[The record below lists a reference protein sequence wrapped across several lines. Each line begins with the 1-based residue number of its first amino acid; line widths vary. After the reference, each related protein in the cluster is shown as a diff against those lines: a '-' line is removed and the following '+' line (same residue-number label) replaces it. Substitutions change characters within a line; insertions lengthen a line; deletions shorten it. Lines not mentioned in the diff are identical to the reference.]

1 MHESGN
7 RWAVIL
13 CDVDAGSIKSGP
25 SNVRDHWL
33 SVLTAQWPDHPPPL
47 FIDRRHGQIAARLVE
62 SYCFAAVTAGLTPL
76 VLGGD
81 HATTYFAYSGVRQ
94 AIKAMPDLIHFD
106 AHHDAWPAENITNYS
121 FARHLRRQG
130 VVVDSIG
137 MREKWPS
144 GMPSRRPARESELVY
159 LSIDVDVLDPQI
171 LSAVSFPVPIGSH
184 GPNTN
189 LEWLGNQLN
198 DAVDGRRLVAA
209 DIVEW
214 VPMAAPDDPG
224 DDVVG
229 GVLSSVLQLPGLYG
243 EDVTNQ
249 NTGSHAH

>member
-33 SVLTAQWPDHPPPL
+33 SVLAAQWPDHPPPL

-94 AIKAMPDLIHFD
+94 AVKAMPGLIHFD
-106 AHHDAWPAENITNYS
+106 AHHDAWLAENITNYS
-121 FARHLRRQG
+121 FAWHLRQQG
-130 VVVDSIG
+130 VVVDSFG
-137 MREKWPS
+137 VREEWPS
-144 GMPSRRPARESELVY
+144 GMPSQRPERESDLVY

-171 LSAVSFPVPIGSH
+171 LSAVSFPVPISSH

-189 LEWLGNQLN
+189 LEWLENQLN
-198 DAVDGRRLVAA
+198 GAVEGRRLVAA

-214 VPMAAPDDPG
+214 VPMAAPEDPG

-229 GVLSSVLQLPGLYG
+229 GVLSSVLQLPSLYG
-243 EDVTNQ
+243 GDVTSQ
-249 NTGSHAH
+249 SARSHAH